1 MDMFDKINE
10 LYDRKTVIEL
20 GGGYERIDKQH
31 EKGKLTARERIELLL
46 DEGTFFEINPF
57 ITHRTV
63 DFGMDKMEGP
73 GDGVVTGFG
82 KINGRPVYLFSQ
94 DFTVFGGAL
103 GEMHAKKMATV
114 MDLAA
119 KNGTP
124 FIGINDSGGARIQEG
139 VLSLDGYGHI
149 FYRNAIYSGV
159 IPQISVIM
167 GPCAG
172 GAVYSPAITDFILM
186 VDKTSQMFITGPK
199 VIETVT
205 GEKISAEDLG
215 GSKVNNAVSGNAH
228 FRAPSEEEAIDQIK
242 KLLSYLPQ
250 NNKEKAPR
258 QARPEGDDYRPE
270 IVDTVPIETTR
281 PYDVRRVVEQVVDE
295 GSFMEVHSEFAKN
308 VVVGFA
314 RIAGESVG
322 LVCNQ
327 PKVLAGGLDIDS
339 SDKAARFIRTCDAY
353 NVPIITFEDVSGFFP
368 GVKQEHGGIIRH
380 GAKILYAYSE
390 ATVPKITVIL
400 RKAYGGAYV
409 ALNSKS
415 IGADLVFAWPN
426 AEIAVMG
433 AAGAA
438 NIIFAREI
446 AKSDDPE
453 ATRAAKIEEYKEK
466 FANPY
471 VAASRGMV
479 DDVIDPRDTRIKLI
493 QGLDMLSN
501 KHESRPEKNTE
512 IFHYKICTSPA
523 AICWAFLYT
532 KKLTKNDK
540 R

>member
-1 MDMFDKINE
+1 MDMYDKINE
-10 LYDRKTVIEL
+10 LYDKKRTIEM
-20 GGGYERIDKQH
+20 GGGDVRIEKQH
-31 EKGKLTARERIELLL
+31 AKGKLTARERIDLLL
-46 DEGTFFEINPF
+46 DEGTFVEINPF
-57 ITHRTV
+57 VQHRTV
-63 DFGMDKMEGP
+63 DFGMAGVEGP
-73 GDGVVTGFG
+73 GDGVVTGYG
-82 KINGRPVYLFSQ
+82 KVNGRPVYLFSQ

-103 GEMHAKKMATV
+103 GEMHANKIANV

-119 KNGTP
+119 KNGAP

-139 VLSLDGYGHI
+139 VLSLDGYGKV
-149 FYRNAIYSGV
+149 FYRNSVFSGV

-205 GEKISAEDLG
+205 GEKISAEGLG
-215 GSKVNNAVSGNAH
+215 GSKVHNSVSGNAH
-228 FRAPSEEEAIDQIK
+228 FRAADEQAAIDQIK
-242 KLLSYLPQ
+242 QLLSYLPQ
-250 NNKEKAPR
+250 NNEEKAPR
-258 QARPEGDDYRPE
+258 FEFQEEDHERPELLD
-270 IVDTVPIETTR
+270 IVPIDQTKA
-281 PYDVRRVVEQVVDE
+281 YDVRKVIEQVVDTD
-295 GSFMEVHSEFAKN
+295 SFMEVQKDFAKN
-308 VVVGFA
+308 IVVGFA
-314 RIAGESVG
+314 RIDGESVG

-339 SDKAARFIRTCDAY
+339 SDKLARFVRTCDSF

-409 ALNSKS
+409 ALNSKA
-415 IGADLVFAWPN
+415 IGADMVFAWPN

-433 AAGAA
+433 ASGAA
-438 NIIFAREI
+438 NIIHAGEI
-446 AKSDDPE
+446 AKSADPE
-453 ATRAAKIEEYKEK
+453 ATRAQKIEEYKEK

-471 VAASRGMV
+471 VAASHGLV
-479 DDVIDPRDTRIKLI
+479 DDVIDPRDTRIKLM
-493 QGLDMLSN
+493 QSLEMLRN
-501 KHESRPEKNTE
+501 KKESRP
-512 IFHYKICTSPA
+512 A
-523 AICWAFLYT
+523 
-532 KKLTKNDK
+532 KKHGNIPL
-540 R
+540 